1 MHGEAA
7 ALVEVHLLYRAKA
20 AFQLQVG
27 IIGPACG
34 ACFAGQFLDL
44 GEQMTAVR
52 FAKGRGAGVAAM
64 DREEKP
70 RFIAAGQLDLST
82 HLQGQHE
89 TALAVRDAERVARI
103 ENDVRHFS
111 TAAPLF
117 AGRRP
122 SPAGFARKRTG
133 SQD

>member
-1 MHGEAA
+1 MHGET
-7 ALVEVHLLYRAKA
+7 A
-20 AFQLQVG
+20 AFVEIHFLDSAEPPFQFQIG
-27 IIGPACG
+27 IVIAASG
-34 ACFAGQFLDL
+34 ARFAGQFLDL
-44 GEQMTAVR
+44 GEQVAAVR

-64 DREEKP
+64 DRKEKP
-70 RFIAAGQLDLST
+70 RFIAAGQLDLPA

-89 TALAVRDAERVARI
+89 TALAVRDAERVARV

-117 AGRRP
+117 PGRRP
-122 SPAGFARKRTG
+122 SPAGFAQRRTG